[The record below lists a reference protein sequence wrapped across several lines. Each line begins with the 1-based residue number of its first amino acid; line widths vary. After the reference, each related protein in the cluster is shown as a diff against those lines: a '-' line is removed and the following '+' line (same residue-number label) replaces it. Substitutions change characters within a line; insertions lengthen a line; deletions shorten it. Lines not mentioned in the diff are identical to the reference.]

1 MKIFA
6 PRVPVPG
13 HGGSAS
19 GSAPGVSPPASTAV
33 RSYRPKRFSRRRV
46 LRRNLRNSVADCA
59 AFSIMVGIG
68 ETYFPAFALALGLGQ
83 IVSGLVAS
91 VPLLIGAVLQLVSPY
106 AVRWLGSNR
115 RWCVMCVLLQGLSF
129 LPLVGAALA
138 GYLPA
143 WALFGFVALYWA
155 GGLGATPAW
164 QTWMETVVPFH
175 VRAPFFA
182 MRTRFG
188 QAGVLVGFLAGGL
201 SLQYGKQ
208 HGIVLKMFAAIFA
221 VAFVCRIIS
230 ARFLSRQT
238 ESAHLNG
245 PQLHVGFGELLQRIR
260 TGSSERLLL
269 YFLAVQVAVQISGP
283 YFSPFMLGQMQISYL
298 HFVSLLAVSFLAK
311 IVALPACGRLA
322 TLFGA
327 RRLLWIGGIGI
338 MPVSGSWLYASDFW
352 QLVLIQFLGGI
363 VWAAYEL
370 AMLLMF
376 FESVRKEE
384 RTSILTMF
392 NLANSVA
399 LAVGSIVGG
408 CLLKL
413 LGESREAYLFLFAV
427 SSFARASALLVLKF
441 FPGRELALRDEV
453 LDTEDEVTSMTL
465 SREPSSLNRPQV
477 DEPEGL
483 PGPARRMATTV
494 ETAEHA

>member
-13 HGGSAS
+13 HGGSAPGLAS
-19 GSAPGVSPPASTAV
+19 GVSPPASTPP
-33 RSYRPKRFSRRRV
+33 RSYRPARHSRRRV
-46 LRRNLRNSVADCA
+46 LRRNLRNSVADGA
-59 AFSIMVGIG
+59 AFSLMVGIG

-115 RWCVMCVLLQGLSF
+115 RWCVMCVLLQGVSF
-129 LPLVGAALA
+129 LPLVVAAMI
-138 GYLPA
+138 GHLPA

-155 GGLGATPAW
+155 GGLGASPAW
-164 QTWMETVVPFH
+164 NTWMETVVPFH

-188 QAGVLVGFLAGGL
+188 QGGVLVGFLVGGFA
-201 SLQYGKQ
+201 LQYGKQ
-208 HGIVLKMFAAIFA
+208 NGKVLSMFAAIFA

-260 TGSSERLLL
+260 SGSSERLLM

-298 HFVSLLAVSFLAK
+298 HFVALLAVSFLAK

-352 QLVLIQFLGGI
+352 QLVVIQFLGGV

-408 CLLKL
+408 CLLKV

-427 SSFARASALLVLKF
+427 SSFARASALLVLKL
-441 FPGRELALRDEV
+441 FPGSELTLRDE
-453 LDTEDEVTSMTL
+453 ENDEVTMGA
-465 SREPSSLNRPQV
+465 SLAGDASPLARPQV

-483 PGPARRMATTV
+483 TGPARRAPTAAAT
-494 ETAEHA
+494 AKHA

>member
-1 MKIFA
+1 
-6 PRVPVPG
+6 
-13 HGGSAS
+13 
-19 GSAPGVSPPASTAV
+19 
-33 RSYRPKRFSRRRV
+33 V

-91 VPLLIGAVLQLVSPY
+91 VPLLIGAVLQLISPY

-115 RWCVMCVLLQGLSF
+115 RWCVFCVLLQGLSF

-138 GYLPA
+138 GELPA

-164 QTWMETVVPFH
+164 QTWMETVVPYH

-188 QAGVLVGFLAGGL
+188 QGGVLVGFLAGGFA
-201 SLQYGKQ
+201 LQYGKQ

-221 VAFVCRIIS
+221 VAFVCRMVS

-238 ESAHLNG
+238 ESAQLNG
-245 PQLHVGFGELLQRIR
+245 PQLHVGLGELMGRIR
-260 TGSSERLLL
+260 AGGSERLLT
-269 YFLAVQVAVQISGP
+269 YFLAVQMAVQISGP
-283 YFSPFMLGQMQISYL
+283 YFSPFMLGQMKISYL
-298 HFVSLLAVSFLAK
+298 HFVALLAVSFLAK

-327 RRLLWIGGIGI
+327 RRLLWLGGIGI
-338 MPVSGSWLYASDFW
+338 MPVSGSWLYASEFW
-352 QLVLIQFLGGI
+352 QLVVIQFLGGV

-392 NLANSVA
+392 NLGNSVA
-399 LAVGSIVGG
+399 LALGSILGG
-408 CLLKL
+408 CLLKI

-427 SSFARASALLVLKF
+427 SSFARAAALLVLRF
-441 FPGRELALRDEV
+441 FPGAELTLRE
-453 LDTEDEVTSMTL
+453 EDEESVE
-465 SREPSSLNRPQV
+465 SREEALDLARTQI
-477 DEPEGL
+477 DEPEEIS
-483 PGPARRMATTV
+483 GPVRRPATLV
-494 ETAEHA
+494 SSGRDRA